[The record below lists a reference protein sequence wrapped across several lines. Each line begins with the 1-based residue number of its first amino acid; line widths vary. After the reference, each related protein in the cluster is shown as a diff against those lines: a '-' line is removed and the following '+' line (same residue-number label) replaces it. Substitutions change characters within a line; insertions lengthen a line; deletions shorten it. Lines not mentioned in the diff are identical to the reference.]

1 MENDIKTGKN
11 IDKQVNKPCFTANEL
26 SKLKGE
32 KAEKVKNNQTIKK

>member
-1 MENDIKTGKN
+1 MKNDMKTGKN
-11 IDKQVNKPCFTANEL
+11 IDKQVNKPCLTANEL

>member
-1 MENDIKTGKN
+1 MKNDMKTGKN
-11 IDKQVNKPCFTANEL
+11 IDKQEHKPCFTANEL